1 MSARARSI
9 GWLIV
14 LAAAFAAPLMITSG
28 RWLEFLEMTLFVAL
42 LGQSWNILGGYG
54 GQYSFGHALFF
65 GTGAYVQAMLQ
76 FRYGVSPWVALPF
89 AVAMGAGVG
98 AFVGFLSF
106 RYGLRGSYF
115 ALITLAFAEAFHVLA
130 RSLVTVTEGGRGI

>member
-14 LAAAFAAPLMITSG
+14 LAAAFAAPLAITSG

-76 FRYGVSPWVALPF
+76 FRYGISPWVAQIGR
-89 AVAMGAGVG
+89 A
-98 AFVGFLSF
+98 
-106 RYGLRGSYF
+106 
-115 ALITLAFAEAFHVLA
+115 HV
-130 RSLVTVTEGGRGI
+130 

>member
-1 MSARARSI
+1 MSPRARAI

-14 LAAAFAAPLMITSG
+14 LGAAFAAPLVITSG
-28 RWLEFLEMTLFVAL
+28 RWFEFLELTLFVAL

-76 FRYGVSPWVALPF
+76 FRYGVSPWLALPF
-89 AVAMGAGVG
+89 AIGMGAGGG

-106 RYGLRGSYF
+106 RYRLRGSYF
-115 ALITLAFAEAFHVLA
+115 ALITLAFSDAFHVLA
-130 RSLVTVTEGGRGI
+130 RPPVAVA